1 MSLRDW
7 FAARQK
13 NQLVD
18 TDREKREVAD
28 GLWTKC
34 GDCTEPLFT
43 KELMANLNV
52 CPKCGHHFRVGAR
65 ERIAQLLDPGSF
77 RETHS
82 ELRSIDPLG
91 FVDSKPYTQRLIESR
106 AKAGDADSVITGTGM
121 LHGHAIAIAAM
132 DFFFMGGSM
141 GSVMGEKF
149 TRQVEECLDAR
160 LPLVLV
166 AASGGARMQEGTL
179 SLMQMAKTSAALA
192 RFAKEGLLYISVLA
206 DPTTGGVSASFATQ
220 ADLILAEPG
229 AIIGFAGRRVIEA
242 TIHQKAPADFQTAE
256 WVFKHGQVDHIV
268 PRPRL
273 RDTLGQLIALHTQ
286 RKLEPAPQRAGIS

>member
-1 MSLRDW
+1 MSSLRDW
-7 FAARQK
+7 FAARRK
-13 NQLVD
+13 SQLVD

-34 GDCTEPLFT
+34 DACTEALFT
-43 KELMANLNV
+43 KDLSANLNV
-52 CPKCGHHFRVGAR
+52 CPKCGHHFRVGGR
-65 ERIAQLLDPGSF
+65 ERILQLLDPGSF
-77 RETHS
+77 RETHTQ
-82 ELRSIDPLG
+82 LRSVDPLS
-91 FVDSKPYTQRLIESR
+91 FTDSKPYTQRLIESR
-106 AKAGDADSVITGTGM
+106 AKAGDGDSVITGTGTING
-121 LHGHAIAIAAM
+121 HGLTIAAM
-132 DFFFMGGSM
+132 DFAFMGGSM

-149 TRQVEECLDAR
+149 TRAIEESMEKR

-192 RFAKEGLLYISVLA
+192 RFAKEGLLYISVLSN
-206 DPTTGGVSASFATQ
+206 PTTGGVSASFANQ

-242 TIHQKAPADFQTAE
+242 TIRQKAPADFQTAE
-256 WVFKHGQVDHIV
+256 WVFKHGQIDQIV

-273 RDTLGQLIALHTQ
+273 RDTLGQLIALHHV
-286 RKLEPAPQRAGIS
+286 RKLDPVRN